1 MDLLP
6 VHEGSFSSGIVSMN
20 GKTSGTAKVTVRA
33 GTKKN
38 SAKVTEWT
46 IGTPVAIAEKD
57 GSYYL
62 AEGKGRRGWIHE
74 QYITLEGA
82 DTDGQTVD
90 QGE

>member
-1 MDLLP
+1 MP
-6 VHEGSFSSGIVSMN
+6 AEKSSFSTGIVSMN

-46 IGTPVAIAEKD
+46 IGTPVAVAEKSGD
-57 GSYYL
+57 YYL
-62 AEGKGRRGWIHE
+62 VEGKGRRGWIHK
-74 QYITLEGA
+74 QYLTLEGA